1 MAKTNGDAGVEIG
14 GSSGGQ
20 RKGRRAYPDWHS
32 ADRDAERRT
41 ELHPL
46 APAEEGE
53 KGVVYI
59 MRDAAGAIK
68 VGFTLD
74 LAQRLW
80 ALQAAIG
87 KARCP
92 LRLVRAVRL
101 PSLIAGRVERR
112 THKLLASA
120 HIQGEWFRTTK
131 RDASD
136 ALDEAVRQ
144 IVAGVKLPRRP
155 RGVKEDKGA
164 PEADFTAAHFREA
177 KAIWRNTKDYPTW
190 PDTVAP
196 LAEIVSPNGQK
207 FTTDRAYK
215 LFGKRL

>member
-1 MAKTNGDAGVEIG
+1 
-14 GSSGGQ
+14 
-20 RKGRRAYPDWHS
+20 
-32 ADRDAERRT
+32 
-41 ELHPL
+41 
-46 APAEEGE
+46 
-53 KGVVYI
+53 

-74 LAQRLW
+74 VAQRLW
-80 ALQAAIG
+80 ALQGAIG

-112 THKLLASA
+112 THKLLAHV

-131 RDASD
+131 RGASD

-144 IVAGVKLPRRP
+144 IVTGVKLPPRP
-155 RGVKEDKGA
+155 RGVEEGKGT
-164 PEADFTAAHFREA
+164 PQADFEPAHLKEA

-190 PDTVAP
+190 PDAVAP

-207 FTTDRAYK
+207 FTTARAYK